1 MERDRI
7 SNTLQSGE
15 KVVYVENEEQQG
27 EVAITM
33 IARAKRALMEWM
45 PISKRIITVRF
56 YLEYKTLTVVKAQCS
71 NK

>member
-1 MERDRI
+1 MEREQI

-27 EVAITM
+27 EVAIIM
-33 IARAKRALMEWM
+33 IARAKGALMEWM

-56 YLEYKTLTVVKAQCS
+56 YLEYKTLTVVKA
-71 NK
+71 

>member
-1 MERDRI
+1 MERERI

-27 EVAITM
+27 EVAIIM
-33 IARAKRALMEWM
+33 IARAKGALMEWM

-56 YLEYKTLTVVKAQCS
+56 YLEYKTLTVVKA
-71 NK
+71 

>member
-1 MERDRI
+1 MERERI

-27 EVAITM
+27 EVAIIM
-33 IARAKRALMEWM
+33 IARAKGALMEWM

-56 YLEYKTLTVVKAQCS
+56 YLENKTLTVVKA
-71 NK
+71 

>member
-1 MERDRI
+1 MERERI

-27 EVAITM
+27 EVAITT
-33 IARAKRALMEWM
+33 IARAKGALMEWM

-56 YLEYKTLTVVKAQCS
+56 CLEYKTLTVVKA
-71 NK
+71 

>member
-27 EVAITM
+27 EVAIIM
-33 IARAKRALMEWM
+33 IARAKGALMEWM
-45 PISKRIITVRF
+45 PISKRIITLRF
-56 YLEYKTLTVVKAQCS
+56 YLEYKTLTVVKA
-71 NK
+71 

>member
-27 EVAITM
+27 EVAIT
-33 IARAKRALMEWM
+33 
-45 PISKRIITVRF
+45 
-56 YLEYKTLTVVKAQCS
+56 
-71 NK
+71 